1 MHKHSIYVEER
12 LYLYQPTQHLSMNK
26 MNVAAENITIEPTKP
41 EIPVENIDAI
51 DRQIL
56 TLLQQ
61 DSRLS
66 FNKIANQLGIS
77 VGTAFNHVKK
87 LEKKG
92 ILQGYTIVVDSAKI
106 GYSLT
111 ALILIQA
118 EGGHLASVEKAIS
131 KAANVVAVYDIT
143 GDYDAAL
150 ITKFRDRTS
159 LNAFIKTLMATPHV
173 KRTVTSVALDVIK
186 EDLRVKVQN
195 FADSADGLDP

>member
-1 MHKHSIYVEER
+1 
-12 LYLYQPTQHLSMNK
+12 
-26 MNVAAENITIEPTKP
+26 MNVAAENIPLEPSTKLDP
-41 EIPVENIDAI
+41 PVENIDPI
-51 DRQIL
+51 DLQIL

-66 FNKIANQLGIS
+66 FNKIASQLGIS

-92 ILQGYTIVVDSAKI
+92 ILQGYTILVDSAKI
-106 GYSLT
+106 GYTLT
-111 ALILIQA
+111 ALILVQA

-131 KAANVVAVYDIT
+131 KIANVVAVYDIT

-173 KRTVTSVALDVIK
+173 KRTVTSVALDVVK
-186 EDLRVKVQN
+186 EDLRVKMQTVV
-195 FADSADGLDP
+195 DSSEHFDFR